1 MMLSPTLS
9 TAASRTS
16 RLSTNMNDRA
26 KKSVSDITKILTSVF
41 GDADKAIKQK
51 VLDLGGAPGKALGG
65 VEFGAGDGFRQKFEH
80 GEIFLLPPNA
90 PCWVHGAILAEYAA
104 LGAEGGFLGYP
115 VTDERPTP
123 DGAGRYNHF
132 QNGSIYW
139 SYASGAHEVH
149 GAIRDK
155 WASLGWEQGWLGFP
169 MEGER
174 PFTEGGRIS
183 RFQNGAIYWWPD
195 IGAFDLGRV
204 RLRYRGLYCFGESNE
219 ASSADEPYVVIGSI
233 SVPADG
239 NSPPAAMRSPI
250 YDDVDSGDERPDDI
264 QIYVGNPFGMAL
276 GVALIEHDQGDPD
289 AYLGLVKAGVD
300 LAGKGVSAACGALF
314 GPEAAPTC
322 ESLWKEFAPKI
333 VSTVND
339 IIGSDDDLIG
349 KTTLQISAK
358 EMVQSAHLPWA
369 RFWGIRYHLET
380 ELLTDG
386 DASYKVYF
394 SVDPV

>member
-1 MMLSPTLS
+1 MMLSPSLS
-9 TAASRTS
+9 AGASRTALFS
-16 RLSTNMNDRA
+16 KNLNDLK
-26 KKSVSDITKILTSVF
+26 KKSVSKITDVIRSIF

-51 VLDLGGAPGKALGG
+51 VIALGGAPGKALGN
-65 VEFGAGDGFRQKFEH
+65 VELGAGNGFRQKFEN

-90 PCWVHGAILAEYAA
+90 PCWVHGAILAEYEA

-115 VTDERPTP
+115 TTDERPTP

-139 SYASGAHEVH
+139 SYTSGAHEVH

-169 MEGER
+169 VAGER

-195 IGAFDLGRV
+195 IGAFDLGMV
-204 RLRYRGLYCFGESNE
+204 TLRYRGLYCFGETDE
-219 ASSADEPYVVIGSI
+219 LSSADEPYVVLGTTP
-233 SVPADG
+233 VPGAG
-239 NSPPAAMRSPI
+239 NSPPVSIRSPI

-264 QIYVGNPFGMAL
+264 QIYFGNPYGLAV
-276 GVALIEHDQGDPD
+276 GVALIEHDEGDPD
-289 AYLGLVKAGVD
+289 AYVGLIKAGVD

-322 ESLWKEFAPKI
+322 ESIWKEVAPKI

-349 KTTLQISAK
+349 KTTVQITAK
-358 EMVQSAHLPWA
+358 QMVQMARRPWE

-380 ELLTDG
+380 ELLSDG

-394 SVDPV
+394 SVDPA